1 MNTDTVFRF
10 ERLAIWQKSVQF
22 ADVVYRVTG
31 SFPAK
36 EQYGLTSQLRRAA
49 VSISANIAEGSSRK
63 HNKDFSRFIEI
74 SFGSLCETISHLRI
88 AEMQSLLTKDQ
99 YTHLYDLATELC
111 RMLSAFR
118 NTLGDW
124 NTGPSE

>member
-1 MNTDTVFRF
+1 MKLDTVFRF

-22 ADVVYRVTG
+22 ADIVYRVSSG
-31 SFPAK
+31 FPTR

-63 HNKDFSRFIEI
+63 HNKDFSRYIEI

-99 YTHLYDLATELC
+99 YIELYGLAAELSK
-111 RMLSAFR
+111 MLSAFR

-124 NTGPSE
+124 NTGQSE